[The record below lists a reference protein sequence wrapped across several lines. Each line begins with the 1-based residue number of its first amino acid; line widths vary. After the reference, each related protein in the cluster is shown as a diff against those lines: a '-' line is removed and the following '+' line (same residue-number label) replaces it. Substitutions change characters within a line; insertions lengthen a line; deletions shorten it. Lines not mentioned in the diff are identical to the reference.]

1 MKTVDVSIDAAVFN
15 DAYRQHLH
23 NMRRTQIFYGGAASG
38 KSVFLA
44 QRAVYDLMHGGRN
57 YLICRAVARTLRRSV
72 FAEVEKV
79 IRKWGVLELFSVN
92 QSERVITCANG
103 YQAFF
108 AGLDDAEKLKS
119 VTPAIGA
126 ITDVWV
132 EEATETNSD
141 SIKQLI
147 KRQRGGRADVPKRLT
162 LSFNPIIRSHWIFD
176 DYFAPLGWAD
186 EQTTHEDAR
195 LSILKTT
202 HHDNAFLTDDDRHDL
217 ESEESEYYYQVYT
230 LGNWGVLGD
239 VIFTNW
245 EVADLSDKRNQFTHR
260 RHGLDFGFSSDP
272 AAAVVTHYDRKRKTI
287 YVYDELYERGLTNDH
302 LAAEVAALV
311 GRDPIACD
319 SAEPK
324 SITEIGRHGLHA
336 FAAKKGKDS
345 VLHGVQWLQQQR
357 IVVDSKCVNMAN
369 ELRQYQWAKDRYG
382 QSLRRPEDKN
392 NHLIDALRYAYEQ
405 EALGGVTV
413 LW

>member
-1 MKTVDVSIDAAVFN
+1 MPTIDIRIDPAVFN
-15 DAYRQHLH
+15 EVYRRHLA
-23 NMRRTQIFYGGAASG
+23 NMRRTQVYYGGAASG

-44 QRAVYDLMHGGRN
+44 QRAVYDLLMGGRN

-79 IRKWGVLELFSVN
+79 IRKWGVLELFTVN
-92 QSERVITCANG
+92 QSERVITCVNG

-119 VTPAIGA
+119 VTPAVGA

-132 EEATETNSD
+132 EEATETDRD
-141 SIKQLI
+141 SIKQLV

-162 LSFNPIIRSHWIFD
+162 LSFNPIIQSHWIFD
-176 DYFAPLGWAD
+176 DYFAPLGWSD
-186 EQTTHEDAR
+186 EQTTHEDAA

-202 HHDNAFLTDDDRHDL
+202 YKDNAFLTEDDRRDL
-217 ESEESEYYYQVYT
+217 ESETSEYYYQVYT

-245 EVADLSDKRNQFTHR
+245 EVRDLTEMRDEFTTR
-260 RHGLDFGFSSDP
+260 YHGLDFGFSADP
-272 AAAVVTHYDRKRKTI
+272 AAVVATHYDRKRGII
-287 YVYDELYERGLTNDH
+287 YVYDELYERGLTNDL
-302 LAAEVAALV
+302 LAAEVAPLI
-311 GRDPIACD
+311 GQDPIACD

-324 SITEIGRHGLHA
+324 SIVEIARHGLGA

-357 IVVDSKCVNMAN
+357 IIVDTRCVNMAN

-392 NHLIDALRYAYEQ
+392 NHLIDALRYAYES
-405 EALGGVTV
+405 ESMGGVEI